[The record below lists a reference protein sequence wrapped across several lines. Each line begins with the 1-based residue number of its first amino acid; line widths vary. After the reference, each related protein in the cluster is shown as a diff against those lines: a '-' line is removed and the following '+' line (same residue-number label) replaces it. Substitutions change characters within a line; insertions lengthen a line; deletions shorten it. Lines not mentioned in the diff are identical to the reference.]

1 MPVSTYMVSLADSS
15 QMNAVKVLLFL
26 ALFLCWTSQSL
37 FGSNA
42 MPPECV
48 CSQCG
53 DCGAQGP
60 KGEKGERGPKGVVG
74 MQGLQGDAGALGI
87 KGCQGPPG
95 VKGQQGEQGDAG
107 VLGIKGCQ
115 GPPGVKGR
123 QGKQGDAGQPGRR
136 GAPGP
141 PGEPLSPDD
150 VFKVA
155 QQIEHLKNFST
166 ELSKIR
172 ASQMAIQECGIHDSS
187 WRQIVHIDMTDS
199 DHKAQ
204 CPYTL
209 CTEFGEQIGC
219 YKSGCSALQFNITG
233 DYTHVCGRVSG
244 YQLGNTTGFKFVGQI
259 GVDPINTSTP
269 YADGVLITSNNYQEH
284 LWAYVADTTKQR
296 CPCGG
301 ANLVPEP
308 ISNWYHCNV
317 EKRTEIGWDNPLW
330 DKCDTAKY
338 NGCCKGRKMHG
349 WFYRNITQPI
359 NSIEVRWCAPEDGHI
374 VTDILQIWVQ

>member
-1 MPVSTYMVSLADSS
+1 MVSLADSS

-26 ALFLCWTSQSL
+26 ALFLCWTSHSL

-74 MQGLQGDAGALGI
+74 MQGLQGDAGAPGI
-87 KGCQGPPG
+87 KGCQGPSG

-172 ASQMAIQECGIHDSS
+172 ASQMAIQECGVQDSS
-187 WRQIVHIDMTDS
+187 WRQIVHIDMTDPN
-199 DHKAQ
+199 AQ
-204 CPYTL
+204 CPYNL
-209 CTEFGEQIGC
+209 CKKYGSNNQIGC
-219 YKSGCSALQFNITG
+219 YKSGCTALELDTEES
-233 DYTHVCGRVSG
+233 YTHVCGRVSG
-244 YQLGNTTGFKFVGQI
+244 YRLGRTRGFTNMAIGDIDITTH
-259 GVDPINTSTP
+259 
-269 YADGVLITSNNYQEH
+269 YADGVLITGDNQGTH
-284 LWAYVADTTKQR
+284 LWAYVAGASDVTS
-296 CPCGG
+296 CPC
-301 ANLVPEP
+301 ADDAIPLRSP
-308 ISNWYHCNV
+308 IQNNYHCELQSTNLD
-317 EKRTEIGWDNPLW
+317 RRHLLW
-330 DKCDTAKY
+330 DRCDTA
-338 NGCCKGRKMHG
+338 NSCECCEGRKMHG
-349 WFYRNITQPI
+349 WFYRKITQPI
-359 NSIEVRWCAPEDGHI
+359 NRIEVRWCAPEDGHI